1 MESFD
6 AKRIGAPWD
15 HEPESRKCL
24 QINETTGRFMES
36 EVSFLERIAAM
47 NLVALSS
54 FAPPRSVTAEYSD
67 APPWEVARWK
77 DWFRLATCALIGE
90 PRGFPLGRFVLFGSQ
105 PGTVGRT

>member
-6 AKRIGAPWD
+6 LQLWTRIGAM
-15 HEPESRKCL
+15 
-24 QINETTGRFMES
+24 N
-36 EVSFLERIAAM
+36 RIGSAW
-47 NLVALSS
+47 
-54 FAPPRSVTAEYSD
+54 FAPPRSMTAECSD

-90 PRGFPLGRFVLFGSQ
+90 PKGFPLGRFVLFGSQ

>member
-1 MESFD
+1 MKPEFGSAPIRAIRGQMTS
-6 AKRIGAPWD
+6 AKSAVDR
-15 HEPESRKCL
+15 
-24 QINETTGRFMES
+24 GRFMES